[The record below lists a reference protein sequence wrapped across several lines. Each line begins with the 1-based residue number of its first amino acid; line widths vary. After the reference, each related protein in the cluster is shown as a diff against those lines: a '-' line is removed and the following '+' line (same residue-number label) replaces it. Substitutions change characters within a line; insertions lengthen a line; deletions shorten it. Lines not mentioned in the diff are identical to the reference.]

1 MINGLLHARGALDPP
16 PGQLRQQQND
26 PTPPLW
32 RQRLPNTRRQRFAHD
47 AIQASARWRKA
58 LGIRVSAIRRILSTY
73 KRHLLWDIENAF
85 RDMKSPL
92 AERPIFHHTERRTE
106 AHIFLCVLAYHLLI
120 AIEKTSLDQ
129 GIHSCAR
136 QSHQICTVVL
146 PADDGSCLRIRKAAP
161 RSPTSSTSTASS

>member
-58 LGIRVSAIRRILSTY
+58 LGIRVSAIRRILATY
-73 KRHLLWDIENAF
+73 KRQLVWGIERAF
-85 RDMKSPL
+85 RTSKSL
-92 AERPIFHHTERRTE
+92 FATRPIFHKLDETIRGHVSCS
-106 AHIFLCVLAYHLLI
+106 FLVLLSHDSAD
-120 AIEKTSLDQ
+120 SL
-129 GIHSCAR
+129 R
-136 QSHQICTVVL
+136 VWIC
-146 PADDGSCLRIRKAAP
+146 
-161 RSPTSSTSTASS
+161 

>member
-58 LGIRVSAIRRILSTY
+58 LGIRVSAIRRILATY
-73 KRHLLWDIENAF
+73 KRQLVWGIEAAF
-85 RDMKSPL
+85 KNLKDDL
-92 AERPIFHHTERRTE
+92 QLRPIFHHTERRIE
-106 AHIFLCVLAYHLLI
+106 AHIFVAFLAYCLHVTLRARLRPL
-120 AIEKTSLDQ
+120 AAGLSPRAVLDK
-129 GIHSCAR
+129 
-136 QSHQICTVVL
+136 L
-146 PADDGSCLRIRKAAP
+146 
-161 RSPTSSTSTASS
+161 